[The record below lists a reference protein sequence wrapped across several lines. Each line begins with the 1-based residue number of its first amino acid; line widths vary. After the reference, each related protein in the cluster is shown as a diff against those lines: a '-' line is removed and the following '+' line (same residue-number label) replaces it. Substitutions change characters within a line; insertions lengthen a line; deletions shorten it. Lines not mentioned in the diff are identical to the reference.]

1 MSALNSLN
9 HHFSIAGQL
18 TFTATDNGQ
27 QIAEI
32 NNAHAKATIALQG
45 AHVMTFQPHG
55 EAPVL
60 WMSEQAEIAP
70 GKSIRGGVPV
80 CWPWFG
86 VHPTEP
92 DFPPHGFAR
101 KQSWRVISSEALPDG
116 STRVAFELQKNEAAR
131 AQWPYSCHLRC
142 TVTVGRSLTVELATE
157 NMSDVEF
164 KLGEALHTYFAVGDI
179 ESIRI
184 TGLEESSYY
193 DKVRDSRSVQNGAIT
208 FGEEFDRV
216 YLNSQNDCVIEDM
229 QLKRRI
235 RVAKSGSNSTI
246 VWNPWIAKS
255 ERMGDMGK
263 DGYRTMICVESGNAM
278 DNILTLAP
286 GETHHMHA
294 IYSVE
299 PL

>member
-32 NNAHAKATIALQG
+32 DNAHAKATIALQG

-60 WMSEQAEIAP
+60 WMSKNTHPAP
-70 GKSIRGGVPV
+70 GKAIRGGVPV

-86 VHPTEP
+86 DHP
-92 DFPPHGFAR
+92 DQAFPQHGFAR
-101 KQSWRVISSEALPDG
+101 VQLWRVIGSEALADG
-116 STRVAFELQKNEAAR
+116 STRVVFELQKNEAAR
-131 AQWPYSCHLRC
+131 VQWPYSCHLRC
-142 TVTVGRSLTVELATE
+142 TVTVGKTLTVELATE
-157 NMSDVEF
+157 NLGEEAF
-164 KLGEALHTYFAVGDI
+164 TLGEALHTYLAVSDI
-179 ESIRI
+179 EHIRVS
-184 TGLEESSYY
+184 GVEEAPYW
-193 DKVRDSRSVQNGAIT
+193 DKVRDLRSVQNGAIT
-208 FGEEFDRV
+208 FNSEFDRLFMNTV
-216 YLNSQNDCVIEDM
+216 NDCVIDDT

-235 RVAKSGSNSTI
+235 RIKKSGSSSTI
-246 VWNPWIAKS
+246 IWNPWAEKS
-255 ERMGDMGK
+255 EKMGDMGEN
-263 DGYRTMICVESGNAM
+263 GYRTMICVESGNAM
-278 DNILTLAP
+278 DNVVTLAP
-286 GETHHMHA
+286 GETHSMHA